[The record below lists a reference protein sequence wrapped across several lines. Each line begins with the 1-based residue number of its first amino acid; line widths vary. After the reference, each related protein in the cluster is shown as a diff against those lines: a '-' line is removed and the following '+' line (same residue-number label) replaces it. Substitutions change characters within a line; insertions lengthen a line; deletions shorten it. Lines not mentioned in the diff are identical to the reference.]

1 MPIPHFYSSLN
12 VAELRKVANVTERL
26 AQANTFDPIL
36 DFKLDGAARLTRQ
49 AARTA
54 LEMRRL
60 GAPTRQAR
68 LCGCQWPRAR
78 FASDADS
85 CAPYCAARCEHSGE

>member
-54 LEMRRL
+54 HRVADLQRRPTVAT
-60 GAPTRQAR
+60 GAYLRPHAPDDSSFRNST
-68 LCGCQWPRAR
+68 
-78 FASDADS
+78 ASRYPS
-85 CAPYCAARCEHSGE
+85 MHP

>member
-1 MPIPHFYSSLN
+1 MPIPHFCRSIF
-12 VAELRKVANVTERL
+12 VAELRKVANVTECL

-54 LEMRRL
+54 HRVADLQRRPTVAT
-60 GAPTRQAR
+60 GAYLRPHAPDDSSFRNST
-68 LCGCQWPRAR
+68 
-78 FASDADS
+78 ASRYPS
-85 CAPYCAARCEHSGE
+85 MQP

>member
-54 LEMRRL
+54 HRVATSSAGPLWQQAHTSVLMRPTIQAFATRL
-60 GAPTRQAR
+60 HRIIR
-68 LCGCQWPRAR
+68 
-78 FASDADS
+78 
-85 CAPYCAARCEHSGE
+85 RCRHH